1 MLRMY
6 LWPWIFMILLIII
19 KLELRW
25 KTMHSIARINHMSC
39 LSTMTADIRS
49 ISSFKTTS
57 ISIIHCFWLI
67 TKNFSLLVC
76 TNRTNHML
84 LRTNM
89 IRWKILW
96 GINNFGHD
104 KYSNQR
110 SQIRALIPYYENKE
124 KSKDEQKTWEWKY
137 YYENKEKNKD
147 EQKTW
152 EWIYALC
159 FSVYF
164 IQNKELN
171 IYKYCTH
178 SRYS

>member
-1 MLRMY
+1 MFDTAWSKTNMLRMY
-6 LWPWIFMILLIII
+6 LWPWTFMIMLIII

-25 KTMHSIARINHMSC
+25 KTMPCIARINHMSC
-39 LSTMTADIRS
+39 LYTMTANIRS
-49 ISSFKTTS
+49 ISSSKTTS
-57 ISIIHCFWLI
+57 VSIIHCFWLI
-67 TKNFSLLVC
+67 TKKLSLLVC

-84 LRTNM
+84 LKTNM

-96 GINNFGHD
+96 GINNFGHN
-104 KYSNQR
+104 KCSNQS
-110 SQIRALIPYYENKE
+110 SQIRALIP
-124 KSKDEQKTWEWKY
+124 